1 VSEPE
6 ILIPVKCPIC
16 SQESLTGFRVE
27 VVADALATGDI
38 RLYTGCH
45 VASWDASEADLK
57 EIREFL
63 DVTWSE
69 NMREACDEFSL
80 DDPQNEEGGAFNVF
94 GDLETHDDSQDGHAP

>member
-6 ILIPVKCPIC
+6 ILLPVKCPIC
-16 SQESLTGFRVE
+16 SQESLTEFRVA
-27 VVADALATGDI
+27 VVADALATGDL
-38 RLYTGCH
+38 RLYSGCH

-80 DDPQNEEGGAFNVF
+80 EAPQIEERAAFIVF
-94 GDLETHDDSQDGHAP
+94 GDLETHDDFHEGPAP

>member
-1 VSEPE
+1 MSEPE
-6 ILIPVKCPIC
+6 ILLPVKCPIC
-16 SQESLTGFRVE
+16 SQESLTGFRIA

-57 EIREFL
+57 GIREFL

-69 NMREACDEFSL
+69 KMREACDEFSL
-80 DDPQNEEGGAFNVF
+80 DDPEDEEGVAIRVF
-94 GDLETHDDSQDGHAP
+94 GDLESNDDLHEGPTP